1 MRFRQGGVPLE
12 SVFLLGGWLLHDF
25 LTRHRE
31 ELIDRCRAKVA
42 KRPVPL
48 PTSKELLHGIPVFLD
63 QIIKTLK
70 LEAAADLSGSYAV
83 AGPPDPKRTP
93 APSEIGRSAAEHGDE
108 LQRKGFTVDQVVH
121 DYGDLCQSITE
132 LAVERDIPIAATEF
146 QVLNRCLDN
155 AVADAVTRFG
165 DMREQ
170 SIRDRA
176 SHDIQERLGFLAHE
190 LNGKLHVALLA
201 IEAIKRGTVG
211 LAGATGAALDRS
223 LAAMHD
229 IIDRSFAEVRLGVGL
244 PQARDRFSVELLFEQ
259 VQIFAGMEAGAKGL
273 VFVVRPGEVGL
284 TIEGDRH
291 TIASAVS
298 NLLQNAIKFTPRGGQ
313 VSLTARIS
321 DHRVLIEVAD
331 ACGGLPKGTATE
343 LFRPFVQR
351 NRDKSGLGL
360 GLSISQR
367 GVEANGG
374 KLTVRD
380 EPGRGCVFT
389 IDLPQSLS

>member
-1 MRFRQGGVPLE
+1 MSSLE
-12 SVFLLGGWLLHDF
+12 GRLLHAF
-25 LTRHRE
+25 LVQHRE

-42 KRPVPL
+42 KRPIPL
-48 PTSKELLHGIPVFLD
+48 ATSKELLHGIPVFLD

-70 LEAAADLSGSYAV
+70 LEEAADFAGSYAV

-132 LAVERDIPIAATEF
+132 LAVERDCAIAATEF

-165 DMREQ
+165 NMREQ
-170 SIRDRA
+170 SIRDQA

-201 IEAIKRGTVG
+201 IEAMKRGTVG

-244 PQARDRFSVELLFEQ
+244 PQSRDKFGVAQLFEQ

-273 VFVVRPGEVGL
+273 VLMVRPGETEW

-291 TIASAVS
+291 TIGSAVS

-313 VSLTARIS
+313 ISLSARTS
-321 DHRVLIEVAD
+321 DHRILIEVAD
-331 ACGGLPKGTATE
+331 ACGGLPAGSAGE
-343 LFRPFVQR
+343 IFRPFVQR
-351 NRDKSGLGL
+351 SRDRSGLGL

-374 KLTVRD
+374 RLTVRD
-380 EPGRGCVFT
+380 NPGKGCIFT
-389 IDLPQSLS
+389 IDLPQSSLS